1 MISSDADTNPDGP
14 AMAKTKKSDFQALA
28 ERRMREARIL
38 LAAGEP
44 DGAYYLGGYAVECGL
59 KACII
64 EMLNAS
70 DEWQDRNFSDQCY
83 RHDLAGLLR
92 LAGLEISLAGA
103 ALVSRRWASVKGW
116 TETSRYEQGKT
127 VVDVTNFLDA
137 IDDPADGVLT
147 WIKGIW

>member
-1 MISSDADTNPDGP
+1 
-14 AMAKTKKSDFQALA
+14 MAKTKKTDFQALA

-38 LAAGEP
+38 LAANEP

-64 EMLNAS
+64 KMLNAT
-70 DEWQDRNFSDQCY
+70 DEWQERNFSDQCY
-83 RHDLAGLLR
+83 RHDLNGLLR
-92 LAGLEISLAGA
+92 LAGLGA
-103 ALVSRRWASVKGW
+103 ALKAFPGVDAKWDIVLRWN
-116 TETSRYEQGKT
+116 ETRRYELGTT
-127 VVDVTNFLDA
+127 VADVTKFLDA

>member
-1 MISSDADTNPDGP
+1 
-14 AMAKTKKSDFQALA
+14 MAKTKKADFQALA
-28 ERRMREARIL
+28 ERRLREARVL

-64 EMLNAS
+64 GMLNAS
-70 DEWQDRNFSDQCY
+70 DEWQERNFSDQCY

-92 LAGLEISLAGA
+92 LAELEATLRAFA
-103 ALVSRRWASVKGW
+103 HVDAKWQYVKGW
-116 TETSRYEQGKT
+116 KETSRYEQGKT
-127 VVDVTNFLDA
+127 VADVTIFLDA